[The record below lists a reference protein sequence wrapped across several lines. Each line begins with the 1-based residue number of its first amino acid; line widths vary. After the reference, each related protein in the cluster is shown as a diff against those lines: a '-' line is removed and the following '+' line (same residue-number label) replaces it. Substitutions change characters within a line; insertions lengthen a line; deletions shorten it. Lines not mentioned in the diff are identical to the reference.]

1 MQVKWLRNAAKNLN
15 DTTEYIAD
23 DNPKV
28 AREFFIHT
36 IESVNKLPQ
45 YPELGRAGRVS
56 GTRELVIFGY
66 PYIVPY
72 RIKDGNVEILR
83 VFHTSRMWPKKL

>member
-1 MQVKWLRNAAKNLN
+1 MRVKWLRNAAKNLN
-15 DTTEYIAD
+15 DATEYIAE

-36 IESVNKLPQ
+36 IESVNKLAQ
-45 YPELGRAGRVS
+45 YPELGRAGRVP
-56 GTRELVIFGY
+56 GTRELVILGY

-83 VFHTSRMWPKKL
+83 VFHTSRMRPKKL